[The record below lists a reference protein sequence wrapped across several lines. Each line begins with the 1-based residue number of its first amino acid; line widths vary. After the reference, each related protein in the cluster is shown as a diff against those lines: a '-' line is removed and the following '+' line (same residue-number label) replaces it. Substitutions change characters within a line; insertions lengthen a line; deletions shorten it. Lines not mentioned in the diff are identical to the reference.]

1 MKKRARGVDR
11 FLKARQNLKNIA
23 KALDIPLDDI
33 FAEAAEL
40 RRKAEKPKYEEGYP
54 FAEAAKAINQHVNSI
69 ASAGPEILAATLQP
83 PPTSV
88 PGAPTNIFNEPV
100 EIPQEQPRSGDHAD
114 GVRIAEADPQVPAG
128 TPYYLDRCTGC
139 NGEMYTRSKREDVCQ
154 TCAIVLRDEAV
165 DGIRRMETMAGG
177 RLVNPFSEE

>member
-40 RRKAEKPKYEEGYP
+40 RRKA
-54 FAEAAKAINQHVNSI
+54 AKGGDASEHGTERPASL

-83 PPTSV
+83 PATSV

-165 DGIRRMETMAGG
+165 DGIRKMETMAGG